1 MLISRS
7 SIVNG
12 RGYRVNDGSAFLKLL
27 LLATKKNVCEPRED
41 EVFNVERMIR
51 ASGDLEGDSQVGI
64 LLFIGIAR
72 DFNVN
77 ASEIIDF
84 LGIEKEQYTYKLNKY
99 SERVVKMRKL
109 INGIGFYQE
118 ESDEWN
124 TVRFRNKISL
134 IKTFIYFYARQS
146 KVLFSRPSA

>member
-27 LLATKKNVCEPRED
+27 LAATKKNVCEPRED

-51 ASGDLEGDSQVGI
+51 ASGDLEGDSQIGV

-72 DFNVN
+72 DFGIN
-77 ASEIIDF
+77 ASDIIDF
-84 LGIEKEQYTYKLNKY
+84 LGIEKEQYQYKLNKY
-99 SERVVKMRKL
+99 TERVVKTRSLSKNL
-109 INGIGFYQE
+109 GFYQE
-118 ESDEWN
+118 ESEEWN
-124 TVRFRNKISL
+124 TCRFRNKVVL
-134 IKTFIYFYARQS
+134 IKTFLYFYARQS
-146 KVLFSRPSA
+146 KVLFSKPSA